1 MTTPRRTLATWIAAA
16 VAVCVLFS
24 QGTPGAA
31 PLVGGYWE
39 NWNPPLEPGSGTSA
53 DPSYYANDL
62 EHFNHVYYSFLTL
75 ARTPNPDNPPVARW
89 DGQAIYES
97 MTAADVITVMTVTDP
112 VWANP
117 YEWQRVKIQALIDA
131 CRAQGKKFIWAVG
144 GWSDLTLTITDGQI
158 PALVDY
164 LVRLL
169 QLSGDG
175 VDFDWEHLSTASD
188 PGVRNQQRRV
198 LGKIFAA
205 LRPAL
210 DAAGLSDRQIG
221 YTTRFNAFWDDAT
234 RPDGVTAFDSDGEG
248 LGVAQASAAAGS
260 PLADC
265 LNWINIMMYDVP
277 PTALGAPPTG
287 FTLSTYRMVLDA
299 FAQHVPKNLVVMGFE
314 PGGQAAGGVWE
325 GTAVDRQAIDFVL
338 AQKYRGIM
346 FWAINQPALPP
357 SAEVTGQNAR
367 ELARYALETW
377 DKTMALPYLLLLGT
391 D

>member
-1 MTTPRRTLATWIAAA
+1 MTTPRRAQFVWIA

-24 QGTPGAA
+24 QNTPCAA

-39 NWNPPLEPGSGTSA
+39 NWNPPLDPGSGTAA

-62 EHFNHVYYSFLTL
+62 EHFNSVYYSFLTL
-75 ARTPNPDNPPVARW
+75 AQTPNPDNPPVAHW

-112 VWANP
+112 AWANP

-131 CRAQGKKFIWAVG
+131 CHAQGKKFIWAVG
-144 GWSDLTLTITDGQI
+144 GWSDLTLTVTDEQI

-175 VDFDWEHLSTASD
+175 VDFDWEHLSTAPD
-188 PGVRNQQRRV
+188 PDVKNQQRRV

-205 LRPAL
+205 LRSAL
-210 DAAGLSDRQIG
+210 DAAGLSHRQIG

-234 RPDGVTAFDSDGEG
+234 RPEGVTAFESDGEG
-248 LGVAQASAAAGS
+248 IAVADAATAAGS

-287 FTLSTYRMVLDA
+287 FTLSTYQMVLDA
-299 FAQHVPKNLVVMGFE
+299 FARHVPKNLVVMGFE

-325 GTAVDRQAIDFVL
+325 GMAVDRQAIDFVL

-357 SAEVTGQNAR
+357 SVEVTGLNAR

-377 DKTMALPYLLLLGT
+377 AKTVALPYLLLLGA